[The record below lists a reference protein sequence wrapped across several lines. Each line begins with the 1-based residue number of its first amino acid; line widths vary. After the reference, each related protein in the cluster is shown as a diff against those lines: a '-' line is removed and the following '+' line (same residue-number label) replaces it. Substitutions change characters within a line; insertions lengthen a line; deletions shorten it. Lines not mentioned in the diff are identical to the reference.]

1 MYQKS
6 WYDLQFLRYRVLK
19 IKNQKIRILK
29 HEKNC
34 WRYNHFTHMYQSR
47 QSYEVQ
53 FLSYEVRQT
62 EFFVTLGHFLPFH
75 SPNNPE
81 NQNFE
86 KKNKLL
92 EMSSFYTFV
101 TKTMIIW
108 CMLPEKWS
116 ATNKIFCHFGSLC
129 GLSPPTN
136 NPKYWK
142 LEKCKKILKGD
153 IFLLHMC
160 AINKCYMMSGSWG
173 IRHDRHSF
181 LSFSAIC
188 CPFTPFFLFW
198 TS

>member
-1 MYQKS
+1 MKKIVGDIIILHICTKVDNHMRYSS
-6 WYDLQFLRYRVLK
+6 WATKWDRQNFLSLWAIFCPFTPLTTQK
-19 IKNQKIRILK
+19 IKIL
-29 HEKNC
+29 
-34 WRYNHFTHMYQSR
+34 
-47 QSYEVQ
+47 
-53 FLSYEVRQT
+53 
-62 EFFVTLGHFLPFH
+62 
-75 SPNNPE
+75 
-81 NQNFE
+81 